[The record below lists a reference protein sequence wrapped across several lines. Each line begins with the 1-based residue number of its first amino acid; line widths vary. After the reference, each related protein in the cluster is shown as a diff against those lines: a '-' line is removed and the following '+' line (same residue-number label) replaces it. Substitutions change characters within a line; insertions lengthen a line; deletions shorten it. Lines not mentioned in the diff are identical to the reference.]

1 MFSILFR
8 TGKTYVRDLFSHK
21 NLKAVYD
28 SIVADVL
35 HVSVRSLQRYR
46 SLGILPYKMMHK
58 KAYYTK
64 EGVLQF
70 LNSNVV
76 SYNREE
82 VALYF
87 AKLGM
92 SA

>member
-1 MFSILFR
+1 M
-8 TGKTYVRDLFSHK
+8 
-21 NLKAVYD
+21 
-28 SIVADVL
+28 
-35 HVSVRSLQRYR
+35 
-46 SLGILPYKMMHK
+46 MMHK

-70 LNSNVV
+70 LNSNVA
-76 SYNREE
+76 SYDREE

>member
-1 MFSILFR
+1 
-8 TGKTYVRDLFSHK
+8 
-21 NLKAVYD
+21 
-28 SIVADVL
+28 
-35 HVSVRSLQRYR
+35 
-46 SLGILPYKMMHK
+46 MHK

-76 SYNREE
+76 SYDREE

-92 SA
+92 SAYLYSQIRKKNINMREFIGWLRLNVKQNHYLCSTIASIKKKVIVENDGRSEHQ